1 MKPIIMRGHDY
12 GLEIC
17 ANKASSKNPFEPTY
31 IQNQYNNKVWKKW
44 AVNKVVE
51 EEIMEIC

>member
-1 MKPIIMRGHDY
+1 MRGHDY

-17 ANKASSKNPFEPTY
+17 ANKASSKNPFEQTY

-51 EEIMEIC
+51 EEIMEIY